1 MDGYSAKSDRINS
14 TYLKDLVGNL
24 LTSFLLWNIP
34 YTIKMFYES
43 EGQRII

>member
-24 LTSFLLWNIP
+24 LTPVSIMEHTLYHQNAL
-34 YTIKMFYES
+34 
-43 EGQRII
+43 